1 MSADVQDAQ
10 LPGKAKRRLP
20 WFAVACAAAV
30 AFVGMQLAYELWM
43 RASIAKITTIRV
55 QRISVIKLQCSPEHF
70 WGQSV
75 VYKRLTDDYE
85 RYGVFCRD
93 WKAGA
98 WGRFVNGQRRFDLVA
113 RHRILAE
120 VILGA

>member
-98 WGRFVNGQRRFDLVA
+98 W
-113 RHRILAE
+113 ILQDNRP
-120 VILGA
+120 